1 MAVEEDDY
9 SEEDLFRENEKE
21 VAYNED
27 TDWEMDDDSM
37 HVTVSS
43 FRTLYF

>member
-27 TDWEMDDDSM
+27 TDWEMDDDY
-37 HVTVSS
+37 
-43 FRTLYF
+43 R